1 MQLFILYYHQLALA
15 VGSRRLQLIL
25 DTMVGVVISV
35 IGPPLLDEITV
46 VIVTA
51 ATTDVTAIIVL
62 FIHELFNCFIDW
74 FIPDSIFYSILALF
88 PRRAVILLITL
99 IML

>member
-1 MQLFILYYHQLALA
+1 
-15 VGSRRLQLIL
+15 
-25 DTMVGVVISV
+25 MVGVVISV

-88 PRRAVILLITL
+88 PRRAVLLITL

>member
-1 MQLFILYYHQLALA
+1 
-15 VGSRRLQLIL
+15 
-25 DTMVGVVISV
+25 MVGVVISV
-35 IGPPLLDEITV
+35 IGPPLLNEITV

-51 ATTDVTAIIVL
+51 ADAAIIVL

-74 FIPDSIFYSILALF
+74 FIPYSIFDSILALF
-88 PRRAVILLITL
+88 PRCAAILLTTL

>member
-1 MQLFILYYHQLALA
+1 
-15 VGSRRLQLIL
+15 
-25 DTMVGVVISV
+25 MVGVVISV
-35 IGPPLLDEITV
+35 IGPPLLDEMTV
-46 VIVTA
+46 VIVIVTA
-51 ATTDVTAIIVL
+51 AAADAATIIVL

-88 PRRAVILLITL
+88 PRRAAILLITS

>member
-1 MQLFILYYHQLALA
+1 
-15 VGSRRLQLIL
+15 
-25 DTMVGVVISV
+25 MVGVVISV
-35 IGPPLLDEITV
+35 IGPPLLDEMTV

-51 ATTDVTAIIVL
+51 AADAAIIVL
-62 FIHELFNCFIDW
+62 FIHGLFNCFIDW

-88 PRRAVILLITL
+88 PRRAAILLITS

>member
-1 MQLFILYYHQLALA
+1 
-15 VGSRRLQLIL
+15 
-25 DTMVGVVISV
+25 MVGVVISV
-35 IGPPLLDEITV
+35 IGPPLLNEITV

-51 ATTDVTAIIVL
+51 ADAAIIVL